1 MTYKN
6 NITINLDTGIYIA
19 MKSTYLRSV
28 KYERSNFYIL
38 NRFDII
44 TVQELPPMSRLKK
57 KSPPPLPRADSF

>member
-1 MTYKN
+1 M
-6 NITINLDTGIYIA
+6 A

-44 TVQELPPMSRLKK
+44 AVQELLEELIRDFEGRFKNGQIETFLA
-57 KSPPPLPRADSF
+57 RDIYTHVRRYYW